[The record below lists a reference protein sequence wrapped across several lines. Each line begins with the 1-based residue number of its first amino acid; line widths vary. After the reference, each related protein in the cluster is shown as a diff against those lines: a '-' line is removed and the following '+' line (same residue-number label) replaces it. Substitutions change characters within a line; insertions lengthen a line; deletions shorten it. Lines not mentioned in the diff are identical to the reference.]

1 MDLVFAIGP
10 SRVITHRVP
19 LHGEFSVR
27 LLDLVLVGV
36 PLEPEDVVE
45 VLASAAAPHV
55 SRLLVKRFPPIG
67 RVFLFLLPPSR
78 PSRRGEP
85 AGNAWAEPTREA
97 RYGGRRVLKAVRARG
112 GRRCVRWVCAT
123 PPRSPLLP
131 ARPRKKS
138 VALVPVRSWQ
148 WTAAASK
155 KRTFIHG
162 RDTRASHAKRS
173 GAPSIHLRATM
184 SPPAVPADGP
194 VPAAVDGGDGWTAC
208 FRDCCRS
215 DRVNLAVPKHEFA
228 ANLLPIH
235 DGPASAVFLGRFGDK
250 AVAVKKPKLPTKVRV
265 RLVRPSPSRAK
276 LPATHSN
283 TTRYPPLER
292 ASV

>member
-1 MDLVFAIGP
+1 
-10 SRVITHRVP
+10 
-19 LHGEFSVR
+19 
-27 LLDLVLVGV
+27 
-36 PLEPEDVVE
+36 
-45 VLASAAAPHV
+45 
-55 SRLLVKRFPPIG
+55 
-67 RVFLFLLPPSR
+67 
-78 PSRRGEP
+78 
-85 AGNAWAEPTREA
+85 
-97 RYGGRRVLKAVRARG
+97 
-112 GRRCVRWVCAT
+112 
-123 PPRSPLLP
+123 
-131 ARPRKKS
+131 
-138 VALVPVRSWQ
+138 
-148 WTAAASK
+148 
-155 KRTFIHG
+155 
-162 RDTRASHAKRS
+162 
-173 GAPSIHLRATM
+173 M
-184 SPPAVPADGP
+184 SPPAVPTDGP

-276 LPATHSN
+276 VPATHSN